1 MVKKVA
7 LNFSKVDSLS
17 KFVRTLRPTSQGRQ
31 ANGLSLDDTG
41 AGSFLGSGIRELR
54 KARNQTLQNLADASG
69 LSVGY
74 ISLIERNL
82 ATPSIKA
89 LHDIAQVLGV
99 NISWFF
105 PESNL
110 GTEGE
115 RSYIVREENRRTLN
129 LGLGIC
135 DQLLCPTLSGELELL
150 CSTFEPGA
158 SSGEEP
164 YTHLGE
170 EAGVVISGELDL
182 WIDNEKFHIGKGD
195 SFNFPSTTPHRY
207 RNSGYTEAIVIWA
220 ITPPTY

>member
-1 MVKKVA
+1 M
-7 LNFSKVDSLS
+7 S
-17 KFVRTLRPTSQGRQ
+17 KFVRALRPASQEQ
-31 ANGLSLDDTG
+31 HTNSLSLSDAGT
-41 AGSFLGSGIRELR
+41 GSFLGSGIRELR
-54 KARNQTLQNLADASG
+54 KARNQTLKNMSEASG

-74 ISLIERNL
+74 LSLIERNL
-82 ATPSIKA
+82 ATPSIKV

-129 LGLGIC
+129 LGLGIS
-135 DQLLCPTLSGELELL
+135 DQLLCPSLNGELELL
-150 CSTFEPGA
+150 CSTFAPGA
-158 SSGEEP
+158 SSGEES
-164 YTHLGE
+164 YTHMGE

-182 WIDNEKFHIGKGD
+182 WIDEEKFHIGKGD

-207 RNSGYTEAIVIWA
+207 RNSGDQEAIVIWA